1 MRDPLADAPLSDAA
15 IADYAAIEPMYV
27 DGVAGVF
34 NLGANFG
41 TMYFRWVPVRG
52 DGGGITYER
61 SPAFVMVQPRA
72 PLLCGKACRLNA
84 ILDAQGLP
92 AASAPRLVGGA
103 TFN

>member
-1 MRDPLADAPLSDAA
+1 MKDPFADAPLSDTVF
-15 IADYAAIEPMYV
+15 ADYAAIDPIYV

-41 TMYFRWVPVRG
+41 TMFFRWVPVRAE
-52 DGGGITYER
+52 GGAMTYER
-61 SPAFVMVQPRA
+61 SPTIVMVQPRA
-72 PLLCGKACRLNA
+72 TLLCGKACRVNA

-92 AASAPRLVGGA
+92 AASTPRLVGGT